1 MRARLGLFSGLV
13 CVGSVAG
20 AVSWGTQLS
29 YQNLL
34 YESNGASVS
43 RQIDTLLASALRFAA
58 VSLITYGFELLCLI
72 LSKLVLLRLLV
83 DSATQ
88 SSQADVSGM
97 SGVRRRWLGGRALQI
112 VYKAMASGVVAGGV
126 VCLVMSAVACAYSAQ
141 QAVVVDQ
148 AASACDAAG
157 NDTNSSLALINAANA
172 INTNSNTVGS
182 VQAGIEA
189 LTLLLITI
197 SYAFIVSWSVALFRI
212 VERVGALAL
221 LSSNDRRDTQP
232 SESSVEGVVAAAVQS
247 AVKNRRRLTAACL
260 VVLITF
266 PARAAFDLLQ
276 AYSSFNDPQ
285 NATCGPCDPCQSN
298 SFLINQWLTYTPEFQ
313 PIVVAVSSPLPLTLS
328 LWLMTKTHARAQQSR
343 VILSAPLLIRVFTL
357 MLLLICMRAALQQH
371 ANPLS
376 QTSCCYSGAFR
387 SKRPYVHRVHTS
399 NSEAPTTT
407 PKATAGN
414 RRTRCNHP
422 STATS

>member
-88 SSQADVSGM
+88 SSQANVSGM

-112 VYKAMASGVVAGGV
+112 VYKTMASGVVAGGV

-285 NATCGPCDPCQSN
+285 NAACGPCDPCQSN
-298 SFLINQWLTYTPEFQ
+298 PFLVNQWLQYTPEFQ

-328 LWLMTKTHARAQQSR
+328 LWLMTKTHARAR
-343 VILSAPLLIRVFTL
+343 LI
-357 MLLLICMRAALQQH
+357 AKDLQQVLV
-371 ANPLS
+371 NDS
-376 QTSCCYSGAFR
+376 
-387 SKRPYVHRVHTS
+387 V
-399 NSEAPTTT
+399 
-407 PKATAGN
+407 
-414 RRTRCNHP
+414 
-422 STATS
+422 

>member
-20 AVSWGTQLS
+20 AVSFGTTLP

-34 YESNGASVS
+34 YESN
-43 RQIDTLLASALRFAA
+43 SALVSSQQNHALAASSSRFAA

-126 VCLVMSAVACAYSAQ
+126 VCLVMSAVTCAYSAQ

-157 NDTNSSLALINAANA
+157 NDTNSSLALMNAADA
-172 INTNSNTVGS
+172 MNTKLNTVGS
-182 VQAGIEA
+182 VQSGIEA
-189 LTLLLITI
+189 FTLLLITI
-197 SYAFIVSWSVALFRI
+197 SYAFIVSWSVALLRI

-232 SESSVEGVVAAAVQS
+232 SELSVEGVVAAAVQS
-247 AVKNRRRLTAACL
+247 AADNRRRLTAACV

-276 AYSSFNDPQ
+276 AYGSFNDPP
-285 NATCGPCDPCQSN
+285 NSACGPCEPCQSN
-298 SFLINQWLTYTPEFQ
+298 SFLVNQWLQVTPEFQ

-328 LWLMTKTHARAQQSR
+328 LWLMTKTHARAR
-343 VILSAPLLIRVFTL
+343 LI
-357 MLLLICMRAALQQH
+357 AKDLQQVLV
-371 ANPLS
+371 NDS
-376 QTSCCYSGAFR
+376 
-387 SKRPYVHRVHTS
+387 V
-399 NSEAPTTT
+399 
-407 PKATAGN
+407 
-414 RRTRCNHP
+414 
-422 STATS
+422 